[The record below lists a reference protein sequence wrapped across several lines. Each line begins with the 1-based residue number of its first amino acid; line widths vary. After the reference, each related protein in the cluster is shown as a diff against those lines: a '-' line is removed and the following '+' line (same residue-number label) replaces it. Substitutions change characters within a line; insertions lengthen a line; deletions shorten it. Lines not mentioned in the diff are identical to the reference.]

1 MPFLRDF
8 CRAGSWGQTGLGAG
22 DQSTQGTT
30 RSSTQ
35 EVLEAPGTRHAHR
48 TFAVGILAHFDTFE
62 PCARRSAS
70 TAPGKSSAAGG
81 RQLRSIRA
89 EVDAGLG
96 RPVARGVHVCD
107 QAERLGRVHE
117 AAGPHGPVRLLLDA
131 AHRARVLPPLNPALE
146 RGLADPL
153 VHSEAPVRRC
163 GATDEHDHD
172 HPEPHVRAHGCPER
186 RASGAA
192 RAAADRCR
200 DNVGLGARPGVG
212 HVHRGRRLARDAL
225 GGLLLRRGNG
235 RSAAGSG
242 PVSSLSLGLS
252 GLGASVNGAFT
263 SPSGA
268 RRGRRLPMLSAA
280 IRAARRAG
288 ASSAGRRTHS
298 SVRRRSASTI
308 EEPSQRHHVDDA
320 EPDGD
325 RRAHGEHHVILAH
338 SSTEARLSY
347 AHGSSPSS
355 SLRTIGRPPLAVAST
370 ASVHAACRATP
381 GRVNPIGARRGGG
394 PPGPGPG
401 WGLAP
406 WVSRY

>member
-1 MPFLRDF
+1 MPFLRGF
-8 CRAGSWGQTGLGAG
+8 CRAGRWGQTGLGAG

-70 TAPGKSSAAGG
+70 TAPGVMRRRQEG

-172 HPEPHVRAHGCPER
+172 HPEPDVRAHGCPEG

-225 GGLLLRRGNG
+225 GGLFLRRGDG
-235 RSAAGSG
+235 PVGAGSG
-242 PVSSLSLGLS
+242 RPAACPSDSAAW
-252 GLGASVNGAFT
+252 GASVNGAFT

-298 SVRRRSASTI
+298 SVRRGSASDYETS
-308 EEPSQRHHVDDA
+308 PATS
-320 EPDGD
+320 
-325 RRAHGEHHVILAH
+325 VI
-338 SSTEARLSY
+338 T
-347 AHGSSPSS
+347 
-355 SLRTIGRPPLAVAST
+355 
-370 ASVHAACRATP
+370 
-381 GRVNPIGARRGGG
+381 
-394 PPGPGPG
+394 
-401 WGLAP
+401 
-406 WVSRY
+406 